1 MEARGEIRGGR
12 FIAGYVGEHFAL
24 PEAIEALRASRRA
37 GDDGVTIEV
46 AQYDPLHFAAKLMPG
61 GLAQPLRFVS

>member
-12 FIAGYVGEHFAL
+12 FISGYVGEHFAL

-37 GDDGVTIEV
+37 GGDGATVEV
-46 AQYDPLHFAAKLMPG
+46 AAYDPLHFAAKLIPG
-61 GLAQPLRFVS
+61 GLPEPRRFVS

>member
-37 GDDGVTIEV
+37 GDDGVIIDV
-46 AQYDPLHFAAKLMPG
+46 APYDPLHFAAKLIPG
-61 GLAQPLRFVS
+61 AVVEPLRFVS